1 MKEEFEKA
9 EVEIIMFDNMD
20 DIITISDRDM
30 GEEEEL

>member
-9 EVEIIMFDNMD
+9 EVEIIMLDNMD

>member
-9 EVEIIMFDNMD
+9 EVEIIMFDNVD

>member
-9 EVEIIMFDNMD
+9 EVEIITFDNMD

-30 GEEEEL
+30 GEEDEL